1 MNAGLTPGAG
11 FGHTRRMT
19 TRHPTA
25 LGHWIDRYDAMFA
38 ARRAPWLHA
47 IATLLLAGGVLA
59 ALWAVPVPDALRRIS
74 VLLNWATLTLIA
86 LVVYYFILSLPLA
99 LALLPVVVAL
109 GVGVGVL
116 AAFTAHLPLIA
127 TAAVLMALCLDLA
140 GMREKSLRNLAEFI
154 QLAMLAPLWLFHH
167 AVQRRD

>member
-1 MNAGLTPGAG
+1 MNAGLTACGR

-19 TRHPTA
+19 TRQPTA

-38 ARRAPWLHA
+38 ARRVPWLHA
-47 IATLLLAGGVLA
+47 LATVLLAGGVLA

-99 LALLPVVVAL
+99 LALMPVIVAAGL
-109 GVGVGVL
+109 GIGLL
-116 AAFTAHLPLIA
+116 ASATVHLPIIA
-127 TAAVLMALCLDLA
+127 AAAVLMALCLDLA

-154 QLAMLAPLWLFHH
+154 QLGMLAPIWLFHH

>member
-1 MNAGLTPGAG
+1 MNAGLTAGAG

-19 TRHPTA
+19 TQHPTA

-47 IATLLLAGGVLA
+47 VATVLLATGMLA

-86 LVVYYFILSLPLA
+86 LVVYYFILSLPL
-99 LALLPVVVAL
+99 
-109 GVGVGVL
+109 VL
-116 AAFTAHLPLIA
+116 AAATAHLPLIA
-127 TAAVLMALCLDLA
+127 TPAVLMALCPDLA
-140 GMREKSLRNLAEFI
+140 GMRKKSLSNLAEFV

>member
-19 TRHPTA
+19 TREPTA
-25 LGHWIDRYDAMFA
+25 LGHWIDRYDAMYA

-47 IATLLLAGGVLA
+47 LATLLLAAGLLA
-59 ALWAVPVPDALRRIS
+59 ALWSLPVPDALRRIS
-74 VLLNWATLTLIA
+74 VLLNWATLMLIA

-109 GVGVGVL
+109 GVGVGLL
-116 AAFTAHLPLIA
+116 AAATTELPLIA
-127 TAAVLMALCLDLA
+127 AAAVIMAMCLDLA
-140 GMREKSLRNLAEFI
+140 GMREKSLRNLAEFV

>member
-1 MNAGLTPGAG
+1 
-11 FGHTRRMT
+11 MT
-19 TRHPTA
+19 TREPTT

-38 ARRAPWLHA
+38 ARRRPWLHA
-47 IATLLLAGGVLA
+47 VATVLLAAGLLA

-74 VLLNWATLTLIA
+74 ILLNWATLTLIA
-86 LVVYYFILSLPLA
+86 LIVYYFILSLPLA
-99 LALLPVVVAL
+99 LALMPVVVAL
-109 GVGVGVL
+109 GVGIGLL
-116 AAFTAHLPLIA
+116 ASSTAHLPLIA

-154 QLAMLAPLWLFHH
+154 QLTMLSPLWLFHH